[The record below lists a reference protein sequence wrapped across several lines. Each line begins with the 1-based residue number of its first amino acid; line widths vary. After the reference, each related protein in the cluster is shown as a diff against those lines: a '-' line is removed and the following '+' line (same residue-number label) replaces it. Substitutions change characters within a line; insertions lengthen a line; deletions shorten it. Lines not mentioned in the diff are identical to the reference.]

1 MPHDPVRLPRVD
13 RLVAHARLQG
23 LTQSVGRPAV
33 TEAVRACLA
42 ELRAHSTQGRLSA
55 APSEDEVAER
65 VAASLDAFV
74 ALRVRRVIN
83 ATGILVHTNLG
94 RAPLS
99 RAAAARV
106 AETME
111 GSCSLELELATGR
124 RGGRGAFVE
133 AALARLTG
141 AEAALVVNNCAAA
154 ILLLLASVARGRGV
168 VVSRGE
174 LVEIGGGFRVPEIMA
189 ESGARLVEVGTTNKT
204 RLSDYERALDA
215 DPSIGA
221 ILRVHTGNFQQIG
234 FVERPEL
241 GALAELAKRR
251 GVPLLED
258 LGGGALVELA
268 EAGLAGE
275 PTAQASVAAGVSAL
289 TFSTDKALGG
299 PQGGV
304 VLGERAWVDRARRH
318 PLARALRLGRLPLA
332 ALEATLEHYLVGSAW
347 SDVPALAGARRS
359 AGDVEARAQA
369 WCAALRTDGYAVD
382 VVATRAEMGGGTL
395 AGRSIPSFGMRILS
409 DPERVAARLRA
420 GRPAVVGRI
429 LDDRLVLDARS
440 VGVDEDAALVEAV
453 RTALAG

>member
-1 MPHDPVRLPRVD
+1 MPLDPPRLPRVD
-13 RLVAHARLQG
+13 RVVAHTRLG
-23 LTQSVGRPAV
+23 GPTQLVGRPTV
-33 TEAVRACLA
+33 TAAVRACLA
-42 ELRAHSTQGRLSA
+42 ELRAMATQGRLPSA
-55 APSEDEVAER
+55 PTEDEVAER

-83 ATGILVHTNLG
+83 ATGIIIHTNLG

-99 RAAAARV
+99 RAAATRV
-106 AETME
+106 AESME
-111 GSCSLELELATGR
+111 GSCSLELDLTTGR
-124 RGGRGAFVE
+124 RGGRAAFVE

-154 ILLLLASVARGRGV
+154 ILLLLAAVARGRGV

-215 DPSIGA
+215 DSSIGA
-221 ILRVHTGNFQQIG
+221 ILRVHTGNFRQVG

-241 GALAELAKRR
+241 GALAELARRR

-258 LGGGALVELA
+258 LGGGALLELA
-268 EAGLAGE
+268 ESGLVGE

-304 VLGERAWVDRARRH
+304 VLGERAWVERTRRH

-347 SDVPALAGARRS
+347 RDVPALAAARRS
-359 AGDVEARAQA
+359 EADVEARAQA
-369 WCAALRTDGYAVD
+369 WSAALRADGYEVD

-395 AGRSIPSFGMRILS
+395 AGRSLPSFGMRILG
-409 DPERVAARLRA
+409 DPERAAARLRA

-429 LDDRLVLDARS
+429 VDDRLVLDARS
-440 VGVDEDAALVEAV
+440 VGADEDALLLKAV
-453 RTALAG
+453 RDALAG